1 VPVSVR
7 QADIALDVWASLW
20 AALAIAVFHEVR
32 GLRDVSDTLVETG
45 QAIDRTGRALQTL
58 GDVPLVGREIRG
70 YAADVRQAGQSA
82 QSSGRSSKGHVE
94 NLSFLLAIAI
104 WLVAMVPVISLYVP
118 LRRAWRR
125 DLMEPGDR
133 SP

>member
-1 VPVSVR
+1 VPVR
-7 QADIALDVWASLW
+7 LADLTLVVWATVW

-32 GLRDVSDTLVETG
+32 GLRDVSNTLVETG
-45 QAIDRTGRALQTL
+45 QAVDRTGRALQTL

-70 YAADVRQAGQSA
+70 YAVEVRQAGQSA
-82 QSSGRSSKGHVE
+82 QRSGRSSKGHVE

-104 WLVAMVPVISLYVP
+104 WLVAMVPVVSLYVP

-125 DLMEPGDR
+125 GLIEPGH
-133 SP
+133 PPA